1 MYKDSLFQFGNMKP
15 IASISLDLDNKWAYL
30 KAHGDPAWESY
41 PTYLPL
47 VVPRILD
54 ILEDLDQKITFF
66 VIGQDAEQEV
76 NHAPLKMI
84 AEAGHEIGNHSFNH
98 EPWLHLYG
106 PQQLAEEIQKT
117 EDSLVKLT
125 GQMPVGFRGPGFS
138 LSDEVLR
145 TLMRRGYLYDGT
157 SFPTFLGPV
166 ARAYYFWTSRLS
178 KGEKGERKELFG
190 RFTDGFK
197 ALCPYSFSWRGRSV
211 VEMPVTTMPI
221 FRLPIHGSY
230 LLFLAQVSTT
240 LAKLYFWIA
249 LKLCKLMNVEPHL
262 LLHPLDF
269 MGREDDDELY
279 FFPAMGEPTE
289 KKVQLITDCLGMLQ
303 HEFNVV
309 TMKEHVLHAKASG
322 LPSSTISVVPEGA
335 QVDMA

>member
-1 MYKDSLFQFGNMKP
+1 MKP
-15 IASISLDLDNKWAYL
+15 IASISLDLDNKWAYM
-30 KAHGDPAWESY
+30 KAHGDPKWESF
-41 PTYLPL
+41 PTYFPK

-54 ILEDLDQKITFF
+54 ILEQRDLKITFF
-66 VIGQDAEQEV
+66 IIGQDLEHEV

-84 AEAGHEIGNHSFNH
+84 ADAGHEVANHSFNH

-106 PQQLAEEIQKT
+106 PNQLAEEFQKT
-117 EDSLVKLT
+117 EDNIVKLT

-166 ARAYYFWTSRLS
+166 ARAYYFWTSGLS
-178 KGEKGERKELFG
+178 RDQKDDRKELFG
-190 RFTDGFK
+190 RFKDGFK
-197 ALCPYSFSWRGRSV
+197 TLNPYSFSWRGRSI

-230 LLFLAQVSTT
+230 LLFLAQISTT
-240 LAKLYFWIA
+240 LAKFYFWIA
-249 LKLCKLMNVEPHL
+249 LKLCKLMSVEPHL

-269 MGREDDDELY
+269 MGREDDDEMH
-279 FFPAMGEPTE
+279 FFPTMGEPTE
-289 KKVQLITDCLGMLQ
+289 KKVQLITECIAMLQ
-303 HEFNVV
+303 KQFHCV
-309 TMKEHVLHAKASG
+309 TMKEHVLHAKTNE
-322 LPSSTISVVPEGA
+322 LPASTISVVPEGA
-335 QVDMA
+335 QVDLA

>member
-1 MYKDSLFQFGNMKP
+1 MKP
-15 IASISLDLDNKWAYL
+15 LASISLDLDNKWAYM
-30 KAHGDPAWESY
+30 KAHGDPKWESY
-41 PTYLPL
+41 PTYFPM

-54 ILEDLDQKITFF
+54 ILRERKQEITFF
-66 VIGQDAEQEV
+66 VIGQDVEHEI

-84 AEAGHEIGNHSFNH
+84 CEAGHEIANHSFNH

-106 PQQLAEEIQKT
+106 PQKLADEFQKT
-117 EDSLVKLT
+117 EDNIVKLT

-166 ARAYYFWTSRLS
+166 ARAYYFWTSGLS
-178 KGEKGERKELFG
+178 KDQKEDRKELFG
-190 RFTDGFK
+190 RFKDGFK
-197 ALCPYSFSWRGRSV
+197 TLKPYSFSWRGRSV

-230 LLFLAQVSTT
+230 LLFLAQISTT
-240 LAKLYFWIA
+240 LAKAYYWFA
-249 LKLCKLMNVEPHL
+249 LKLCKLMSVEPHL

-269 MGREDDDELY
+269 MGREDDDDMH
-279 FFPAMGEPTE
+279 FFPTMGEPAQKKIQLMTE
-289 KKVQLITDCLGMLQ
+289 CITMLQ
-303 HEFNVV
+303 REFNVV
-309 TMKEHVLHAKASG
+309 TMKEHVLRAKANE
-322 LPSSTISVVPEGA
+322 LPASTISVVPEGA
-335 QVDMA
+335 QFDLV

>member
-1 MYKDSLFQFGNMKP
+1 MKP
-15 IASISLDLDNKWAYL
+15 IASISLDLDNKWAYM
-30 KAHGDPAWESY
+30 KAHGDPKWESY
-41 PTYLPL
+41 PTYFPM

-54 ILEDLDQKITFF
+54 ILKQRGLKITFF
-66 VIGQDAEQEV
+66 IIGQDLEHEV

-84 AEAGHEIGNHSFNH
+84 ADAGHEVANHSFNH

-106 PQQLAEEIQKT
+106 PNQLAEEFQKT
-117 EDSLVKLT
+117 EDNIVKLT

-166 ARAYYFWTSRLS
+166 ARAYYFWTSGLS
-178 KGEKGERKELFG
+178 KNQKDDRKELFG
-190 RFTDGFK
+190 RFKDGFK
-197 ALCPYSFSWRGRSV
+197 TLKPYSFSWRGRSI

-230 LLFLAQVSTT
+230 LLFLAQISTT

-249 LKLCKLMNVEPHL
+249 LKLCKLMSVEPHL

-269 MGREDDDELY
+269 MGREDDDDMH
-279 FFPAMGEPTE
+279 FFPTMGEPAE
-289 KKVQLITDCLGMLQ
+289 KKIQLMTDCIAMLQ
-303 HEFNVV
+303 KHFDCV
-309 TMKEHVLHAKASG
+309 TMKEHVLHAKTNE
-322 LPSSTISVVPEGA
+322 LPASTISVVPEGA
-335 QVDMA
+335 RVDLA